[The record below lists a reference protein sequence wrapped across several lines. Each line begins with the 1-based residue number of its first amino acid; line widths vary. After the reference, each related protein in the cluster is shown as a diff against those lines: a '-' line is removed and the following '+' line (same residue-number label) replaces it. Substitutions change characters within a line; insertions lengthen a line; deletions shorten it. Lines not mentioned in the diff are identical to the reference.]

1 MEQTV
6 GVPSTGVTTID
17 DPDSAGFAAVR
28 GWFDGAARIG
38 FLTGA
43 GISTESGIPDFR
55 GPDGLWK
62 RDPEAEKA
70 AHIDH
75 YVGDP
80 AVRRRAWEGRVR
92 NLGGEPPRPNVGH
105 QALVHVERAARL
117 RGIITQNVDGLH
129 QAAGNS
135 SELVHEIHGSWRESR
150 CLTCGDTRPMREAV
164 QRAVDGDPDPAC
176 LVCGGILKSTTIMF
190 GESLIPEVVDRC
202 RSVADD
208 CDLFVA
214 IGTSL
219 SVSPANQMLVR
230 ARNAG
235 ARVVIV
241 NDRATDMDR
250 FAHALVRGRIGVV
263 VPTLVGFDPG
273 S

>member
-6 GVPSTGVTTID
+6 VVLMID
-17 DPDSAGFAAVR
+17 SIDSDDFAVVR
-28 GWFDGAARIG
+28 GWFESSERIG

-43 GISTESGIPDFR
+43 GLSTESGIPDFR

-80 AVRRRAWEGRVR
+80 AVRRRSWRGRIR
-92 NLGGEPPRPNVGH
+92 NLGGEPPRPNHGH
-105 QALVHVERAARL
+105 QALVHLERTGRM

-129 QAAGNS
+129 QVAGS
-135 SELVHEIHGSWRESR
+135 SPELVHEIHGSWHESI
-150 CLTCGDTRPMREAV
+150 CLSCGDTRPMREAV
-164 QRAVDGDPDPAC
+164 QRAVDGDPDPSC
-176 LVCGGILKSTTIMF
+176 LLCNGILKSTTIMF
-190 GESLIPEVVDRC
+190 GESLIPAVVERC
-202 RSVADD
+202 RAVADD

-214 IGTSL
+214 VGTSL
-219 SVSPANQMLVR
+219 SVSPANQTLVR

-241 NDRATDMDR
+241 NDRETAMDS
-250 FAHALVRGRIGVV
+250 FAHALVRGRTGVV
-263 VPTLVGFDPG
+263 LPALVGVNAG